1 MIATNPEFL
10 EDFNC
15 QVQAQTAPQVLSEAL
30 QNWGAFLL
38 GSCKAPAELS
48 LSLAGRAGE
57 VGLDFAGKIASLSA
71 KLNLPLYLAQQFDE
85 ALAPLDSASDSSDP
99 EDMGDW
105 PEAA

>member
-30 QNWGAFLL
+30 QNWGAFSLDL
-38 GSCKAPAELS
+38 AESLSRSALS
-48 LSLAGRAGE
+48 LVGTAGE
-57 VGLDFAGKIASLSA
+57 LALDLASKVA
-71 KLNLPLYLAQQFDE
+71 TQATKLNLLVALAVEFDE
-85 ALAPLDSASDSSDP
+85 ALAPLDLAPDSSDP
-99 EDMGDW
+99 KDIGDW